1 MGDKLKTPCI
11 YSLANLCR
19 MLICHMIL
27 SCNRSRLIKK
37 TCSEFK
43 VRDLTAW
50 YNLIRGV
57 AEKVAYLWGSMIQH
71 LLPGWIQRLDCSE
84 ALFSHMDHLSSSRV
98 HRHRSLKAESGFLGL
113 LLGLR
118 RVKPII
124 LYWRGNRILSGEGCE
139 HSLWN
144 TGLFSTILNRECVPS
159 YLLCFPACL
168 IVRPGLLDAGPQFW
182 TFCFEFKHR
191 FIHDPPV
198 AGPKLLTTNTD
209 AYH

>member
-144 TGLFSTILNRECVPS
+144 TGLFSRMLSRECM
-159 YLLCFPACL
+159 CPATSFAFL
-168 IVRPGLLDAGPQFW
+168 RAS
-182 TFCFEFKHR
+182 
-191 FIHDPPV
+191 
-198 AGPKLLTTNTD
+198 
-209 AYH
+209 